1 VIYLLLLKG
10 NLYPNEPV
18 GSYPWWEWAAVGV
31 FLVVLILWSLL
42 RRRRWWKVQSL
53 DLRGLAFASPV

>member
-1 VIYLLLLKG
+1 VTALLFLKG

-31 FLVVLILWSLL
+31 FLLVGILWTVL
-42 RRRRWWKVQSL
+42 RRRQ
-53 DLRGLAFASPV
+53 

>member
-1 VIYLLLLKG
+1 VTSLTALLFLKG

-31 FLVVLILWSLL
+31 FLLVLILWSLL
-42 RRRRWWKVQSL
+42 RRRR
-53 DLRGLAFASPV
+53 